1 LSSKVLNF
9 SPFGLGCSSMIVSGL
24 APSTGLMRR
33 SHIGEIIVTTKF
45 ERADVLSDPAL
56 APALARTVNFS
67 TAHHTPASCCLP
79 HL

>member
-56 APALARTVNFS
+56 ARTINFA

>member
-1 LSSKVLNF
+1 
-9 SPFGLGCSSMIVSGL
+9 
-24 APSTGLMRR
+24 MRR
-33 SHIGEIIVTTKF
+33 SNIGEIIVTTKF

-56 APALARTVNFS
+56 ARTINFA